1 MTLKQQISFVISTM
15 NSEMQQT
22 KKPNFEQILFLTE
35 QLNKLNNKQLETIDM
50 KDHPICEFIEK

>member
-1 MTLKQQISFVISTM
+1 MTLMQQISFVISTM

-22 KKPNFEQILFLTE
+22 KKPSFEQILFLTE

-50 KDHPICEFIEK
+50 KDHPVCEFIEK